1 MRRREFITLLG
12 GVAVACPI
20 AARGQQSG
28 KLPTIGFL
36 VPNTRTAATEWTDAF
51 EQRLRELGWTDG
63 RTVTIEYRWVEG
75 QVERFAEV
83 AAEFVRLKVNV
94 IVTSGTPA
102 VMTLQRATPVIPIV
116 FATAGDPVTTGLV
129 ASLARPGGNTT
140 GLATV
145 GDELAGKRLELLR
158 EVIPHL
164 RRLAIMGN
172 VTNHFTVVEM
182 TQLREAATKLGL
194 DVVTSEIR
202 QAQDIARAFEELRGR
217 ADALYICTDAAI
229 IHSNRIQI
237 NNLALGQRL
246 PTMQGAGTYLEGGG
260 LMSYGPSFVNMF
272 RRSADF
278 VDKILRGYNPA
289 EIPVEQP
296 TKFELVVNLATARAV
311 GVSVPPTVLARA
323 DEVIE

>member
-1 MRRREFITLLG
+1 MRRREFIALLG
-12 GVAVACPI
+12 ATTAWSL
-20 AARGQQSG
+20 AARAQQSS
-28 KLPTIGFL
+28 KPPTIGFL
-36 VPNTRTAATEWTDAF
+36 VPNTRSAAREWTDAF
-51 EQRLRELGWTDG
+51 ELRLRELGWIDG

-75 QVERFAEV
+75 RTELFAEV

-102 VMTLQRATPVIPIV
+102 VMALQRATPVIPIV

-129 ASLARPGGNTT
+129 ASLSRPGGNTT

-172 VTNHFTVVEM
+172 VANNFTGLEM
-182 TQLREAATKLGL
+182 TQLREAARKLGI
-194 DVVTSEIR
+194 DAITSEIR
-202 QAQDIARAFEELRGR
+202 GAQDIAGAFEQLRDGP
-217 ADALYICTDAAI
+217 DALYVCTDAAI

-246 PTMQGAGTYLEGGG
+246 PTMQGARTYIEGGG
-260 LMSYGPSFVNMF
+260 LMSYGPSFTNMF
-272 RRSADF
+272 RRSADL
-278 VDKILRGYNPA
+278 VDKVLRGYSPA

-296 TKFELVVNLATARAV
+296 TKFELVVNLATAKAL
-311 GVSVPPTVLARA
+311 GLTMPPTVLARA